1 MDSSTF
7 GDYDGQHFDTKL
19 ESVPARGDTPPLP
32 MQIPP
37 LPTQPVSQPGH
48 LDISHREE
56 EGGQSGSGRGD
67 GGSSDDSDGSSSG
80 VEVPETT
87 SRPSWPQQ
95 MTAGLLGV
103 TPDHV
108 TPKGLT
114 PEPGLP
120 AVTPYDDSQQ
130 PAVVFKEEVSPSVFD
145 PVHSLDLS
153 AGGDSSAKPPLHV
166 IIVNVLNQNQ
176 SGELT
181 GQDLIVTLHLDF
193 SRCREKK

>member
-1 MDSSTF
+1 
-7 GDYDGQHFDTKL
+7 
-19 ESVPARGDTPPLP
+19 

-87 SRPSWPQQ
+87 SRPGWPQQ
-95 MTAGLLGV
+95 MTAGSLLDATPSPLQLLGV

-108 TPKGLT
+108 TPEGLT
-114 PEPGLP
+114 PKPD
-120 AVTPYDDSQQ
+120 DDSQQ
-130 PAVVFKEEVSPSVFD
+130 PAVVFKEEE
-145 PVHSLDLS
+145 HSLDLP

-181 GQDLIVTLHLDF
+181 GHDLVVTLHLDF
-193 SRCREKK
+193 IM